1 MLEWYGRRIVYKT
14 LSKRLVTWL
23 EKMSTLTWS
32 NGFFIV
38 CFVLTQ
44 WHKWRWPMKAPF
56 SEKNSIYFT
65 SVQLL
70 TKGVLKVLSITATT
84 CRSLLLTSWA
94 TYKVAAIR
102 GDQISL
108 KVINIL
114 QLQQLHQYWKLYQKI
129 AFPLT
134 ICMGSMGIY
143 VCGPS
148 WCPNYLPHRPKHLLK
163 GFPCILTWCFPY
175 LHSNLS
181 WRFPLL

>member
-1 MLEWYGRRIVYKT
+1 MVGKNVNSNLIKWVLHYVLCVDSMTQVEVANECAIFWKEFNIFYFC
-14 LSKRLVTWL
+14 SVT
-23 EKMSTLTWS
+23 
-32 NGFFIV
+32 N
-38 CFVLTQ
+38 Q
-44 WHKWRWPMKAPF
+44 
-56 SEKNSIYFT
+56 
-65 SVQLL
+65 
-70 TKGVLKVLSITATT
+70 GVLKVLSITATT